1 LLDFS
6 VESNQQEYVAMISE
20 IVNGFKNKWLTID
33 AEEYSNLLKV
43 SSEKNFDM
51 FTYLEDKDNDKIFS
65 DKELTKYD

>member
-1 LLDFS
+1 LDFS

-33 AEEYSNLLKV
+33 SEEYSNLLKI

-51 FTYLEDKDNDKIFS
+51 FAYLDDKDNDKIFS
-65 DKELTKYD
+65 EKELTKYD